1 MSFGACAHPF
11 RSSRCS
17 TACSP
22 LTPSH
27 RRRPPNAPLRGR
39 RNVCRPTSN
48 GGSCRVSLA
57 AILTARIAAA
67 SRPPASRR
75 SRATDCPA
83 VFGFANCSMPRSSR
97 DNSFRAVAKSEDARF
112 EWLCRLD
119 GQQIPD
125 ALYAVGVLGD
135 LFELGAVFLGLH
147 VPAQRHDVA
156 LDVDI
161 DAGARE
167 LTFADEL
174 RANLRVNPRV
184 INAVADRFV

>member
-1 MSFGACAHPF
+1 MSFDACARPC

-17 TACSP
+17 TACSRP
-22 LTPSH
+22 MKGRPH
-27 RRRPPNAPLRGR
+27 RRPSAPLRGR
-39 RNVCRPTSN
+39 PNACRPTSS
-48 GGSCRVSLA
+48 GGSCRASLA

-119 GQQIPD
+119 GQQLPD

-156 LDVDI
+156 LDVDV
-161 DAGARE
+161 DTAARE